1 MFGDLALFTLLFI
14 LQAGLFFI
22 FHLLVLRTFRKRN
35 LLYCAAASAFAAT
48 GIVIFIGYF
57 LFSGMFSSAGAWA
70 VSITGSALAS
80 LFACGLYTFLGPATA
95 DRSLACQ
102 MLVALRESPDGKGTR
117 DMLFRGFNPD
127 GFVEK
132 RIDECK
138 EEAILVETGGELVL
152 TEKGQRLADK
162 YIFLLRLLRL
172 KERAGY
178 VQYFKPDGS
187 SGLE

>member
-1 MFGDLALFTLLFI
+1 MFGDLALFALLFI
-14 LQAGLFFI
+14 LQIGLFLI
-22 FHLLVLRTFRKRN
+22 SHCIVLRSFRKRN

-48 GIVIFIGYF
+48 GIAILFGYF
-57 LFSGMFSSAGAWA
+57 LFSGMFSSGGAWA

-80 LFACGLYTFLGPATA
+80 LFACGLYTFLGPVTA

-102 MLVALRESPDGKGTR
+102 MLVSLRESPGGKGTR
-117 DMLFRGFNPD
+117 EKLLRGFDPD

-138 EEAILVETGGELVL
+138 EEAILVEADGELAL
-152 TEKGQRLADK
+152 TEKGQKLADK
-162 YIFLLRLLRL
+162 YIFLLQLLRL

-178 VQYFKPDGS
+178 VQYFTTDENKDR
-187 SGLE
+187 E

>member
-1 MFGDLALFTLLFI
+1 VFGDLALFALLFI
-14 LQAGLFFI
+14 LQTGFFLVLHCI
-22 FHLLVLRTFRKRN
+22 VLRTFRKRN
-35 LLYCAAASAFAAT
+35 LLYCAAASAFAAS
-48 GIVIFIGYF
+48 GIAILIGYF
-57 LFSGMFSSAGAWA
+57 LFSGMFSGGRAWA
-70 VSITGSALAS
+70 VSVAGSTLAS

-102 MLVALRESPDGKGTR
+102 MLVTLRESPGGKGTR
-117 DMLFRGFNPD
+117 ENLFLDFDPD

-138 EEAILVETGGELVL
+138 EEAILVEADGELAL
-152 TEKGQRLADK
+152 TGKGQKLADK

-178 VQYFKPDGS
+178 VRYFTTDENKDRK
-187 SGLE
+187 

>member
-1 MFGDLALFTLLFI
+1 MSGDLGLFALLFI
-14 LQAGLFFI
+14 LQTGLFFV
-22 FHLLVLRTFRKRN
+22 FHCIVLRAFKKRN
-35 LLYCAAASAFAAT
+35 ILYCAATSALAAA
-48 GIVIFIGYF
+48 GIAIIIGFF
-57 LFSGMFSSAGAWA
+57 LSGRFSSEGAWA
-70 VSITGSALAS
+70 VSIAGSALSS

-102 MLVALRESPDGKGTR
+102 MLVTLRESPGGKGTR
-117 DMLFRGFNPD
+117 YILFQGFDPA

-138 EEAILVETGGELVL
+138 EEALLVEADGELAL
-152 TEKGQRLADK
+152 TEKGRKLADK

-178 VQYFKPDGS
+178 VQYFTTDGNKDN
-187 SGLE
+187 E